1 MTAASVGT
9 NRSGGPA
16 SFGDRLASAVRERS
30 PLCVGI
36 DPHAATLAAWGLGR
50 DEQGLAAFGAALVD
64 AAAGRAA
71 IVKPQVAFFEA
82 AGVAGY
88 RALDATIRRARD
100 AGLLVVADVKR
111 GDIGSTGD
119 DYALAWVDRD
129 GPFRADAMTVSPY
142 LGYGSLAG
150 TVDVARRNAA
160 GVFVLAATSN
170 PEARVLQT
178 AVLAEGPRA
187 GRTVAAG
194 IVLDVADDNRTAAQR
209 ARVAS
214 GQRPRDVADDDR
226 TAAQRAR
233 DVADDDRTG
242 GEQALGDV
250 GLVLGATL
258 DLADFG
264 IDSESIGSAPVL
276 APGFGAQGARIE
288 DLRARYGS
296 RAEQVL
302 VNESRGLL
310 TDGPDGVAALVQDRA
325 DRIRAALGAA
335 A

>member
-1 MTAASVGT
+1 VTVDVTSSPGGT
-9 NRSGGPA
+9 A
-16 SFGDRLASAVRERS
+16 SFGVRLAAAMGERS

-50 DEQGLAAFGAALVD
+50 DEAGLTAFGATLVD

-71 IVKPQVAFFEA
+71 IVKPQIAFFEA
-82 AGVAGY
+82 AGIAGY
-88 RALDATIRRARD
+88 RALDATLRRARD

-187 GRTVAAG
+187 GRSVAAG

-209 ARVAS
+209 A
-214 GQRPRDVADDDR
+214 RDVADDDR

-264 IDSESIGSAPVL
+264 IDADAIGSAPVL

>member
-1 MTAASVGT
+1 MGT

-111 GDIGSTGD
+111 GDIGTTGD
-119 DYALAWVDRD
+119 DYALAWLDRD
-129 GPFRADAMTVSPY
+129 GPFAADAMTVSPY
-142 LGYGSLAG
+142 LGYGSLRG
-150 TVDVARRNAA
+150 TIDVARRNGA

-178 AVLAEGPRA
+178 AVLAEGPRT

-194 IVLDVADDNRTAAQR
+194 IVLDVADDNRS
-209 ARVAS
+209 V
-214 GQRPRDVADDDR
+214 GD
-226 TAAQRAR
+226 
-233 DVADDDRTG
+233 
-242 GEQALGDV
+242 QALGDV

-258 DLADFG
+258 HLDDFG
-264 IDSESIGSAPVL
+264 IDADAIGSAPVL

-288 DLRARYGS
+288 DLRALYGA

-302 VNESRGLL
+302 VSESRGLL
-310 TDGPDGVAALVQDRA
+310 TDGPDGVAALVADRA
-325 DRIRAALGAA
+325 DRIRTALAA
-335 A
+335 AA

>member
-1 MTAASVGT
+1 MSDGRT
-9 NRSGGPA
+9 GGPA
-16 SFGDRLASAVRERS
+16 SFGVRLAAAVGERS

-50 DEQGLAAFGAALVD
+50 DEQGLTAFGATLVD

-71 IVKPQVAFFEA
+71 IVKPQIAFFEA
-82 AGVAGY
+82 AGVPGY
-88 RALDATIRRARD
+88 RALDATLRRARD

-119 DYALAWVDRD
+119 DYALAWLDRD

-150 TVDVARRNAA
+150 TVDVARRNGA

-187 GRTVAAG
+187 GRSVAAG
-194 IVLDVADDNRTAAQR
+194 IVLAVADDNRT
-209 ARVAS
+209 
-214 GQRPRDVADDDR
+214 
-226 TAAQRAR
+226 
-233 DVADDDRTG
+233 G
-242 GEQALGDV
+242 GEQPLGDV

-258 DLADFG
+258 DLDDFG
-264 IDSESIGSAPVL
+264 IDAGAIGNAPVL

-288 DLRARYGS
+288 DLRARYGA

-302 VNESRGLL
+302 VSESRGLL
-310 TDGPDGVAALVQDRA
+310 TDGPDGVAALVQDRV
-325 DRIRAALGAA
+325 DRIHAALGAA

>member
-1 MTAASVGT
+1 MG
-9 NRSGGPA
+9 
-16 SFGDRLASAVRERS
+16 ERS

-36 DPHAATLAAWGLGR
+36 DPHAATLAAWGLAR
-50 DEQGLAAFGAALVD
+50 DEQGLTAFGATLVD

-111 GDIGSTGD
+111 GDIGTTGD
-119 DYALAWVDRD
+119 DYALAWLDRD
-129 GPFRADAMTVSPY
+129 GPFAADAMTVSPY
-142 LGYGSLAG
+142 LGYGSLRG
-150 TVDVARRNAA
+150 TIDVARRNGA

-178 AVLAEGPRA
+178 AVLAEGPRT

-194 IVLDVADDNRTAAQR
+194 IVLDVADDNRS
-209 ARVAS
+209 V
-214 GQRPRDVADDDR
+214 GD
-226 TAAQRAR
+226 
-233 DVADDDRTG
+233 
-242 GEQALGDV
+242 QALGDV

-258 DLADFG
+258 HLDDFG
-264 IDSESIGSAPVL
+264 IDADAIGTAPVL

-288 DLRARYGS
+288 DLRTLYGA

-302 VNESRGLL
+302 VSESRGLL
-310 TDGPDGVAALVQDRA
+310 TDGPDGVSALVTERA
-325 DRIRAALGAA
+325 HRIRTALAA
-335 A
+335 AA

>member
-1 MTAASVGT
+1 MSDG
-9 NRSGGPA
+9 RSGGPA
-16 SFGDRLASAVRERS
+16 SFGDRLASAMRERS

-36 DPHAATLAAWGLGR
+36 DPHATTLAAWGLGR

-71 IVKPQVAFFEA
+71 IVKPQIAFFEA

-100 AGLLVVADVKR
+100 SGLLVVADVKR

-119 DYALAWVDRD
+119 DYALAWLDRD
-129 GPFRADAMTVSPY
+129 GPFAADAMTVSPY
-142 LGYGSLAG
+142 LGYGSLSG
-150 TVDVARRNAA
+150 TVDVARRNGA

-187 GRTVAAG
+187 GRSVAAG
-194 IVLDVADDNRTAAQR
+194 IVLDVADDNRAA
-209 ARVAS
+209 
-214 GQRPRDVADDDR
+214 GD
-226 TAAQRAR
+226 
-233 DVADDDRTG
+233 
-242 GEQALGDV
+242 QALGDV

-258 DLADFG
+258 HLDDFG
-264 IDSESIGSAPVL
+264 IDADAIGTAPVL

-288 DLRARYGS
+288 DLRALYGA

-302 VNESRGLL
+302 VSESRGLL
-310 TDGPDGVAALVQDRA
+310 TDGPDGVAALVSDRA

>member
-1 MTAASVGT
+1 MSEGHT
-9 NRSGGPA
+9 GGPA
-16 SFGDRLASAVRERS
+16 SFGDRLASAMRERS

-36 DPHAATLAAWGLGR
+36 DPHATTLAAWGLGR
-50 DEQGLAAFGAALVD
+50 DEQGLTAFGAALVD

-71 IVKPQVAFFEA
+71 IVKPQIAFFEA

-119 DYALAWVDRD
+119 DYALAWLARD
-129 GPFRADAMTVSPY
+129 GPFAADAMTVSPY
-142 LGYGSLAG
+142 LGYGSLSG
-150 TVDVARRNAA
+150 TVDVARRNGA

-187 GRTVAAG
+187 GRSVAAG
-194 IVLDVADDNRTAAQR
+194 IVLDVADDNRAA
-209 ARVAS
+209 
-214 GQRPRDVADDDR
+214 
-226 TAAQRAR
+226 
-233 DVADDDRTG
+233 

-258 DLADFG
+258 HLDDFG
-264 IDSESIGSAPVL
+264 IDADAIGTAPVL

-288 DLRARYGS
+288 DLRALYGA

-302 VNESRGLL
+302 VSESRGLL
-310 TDGPDGVAALVQDRA
+310 TDGPDGVAALVSDRA

>member
-1 MTAASVGT
+1 MSDG
-9 NRSGGPA
+9 RSGGPA
-16 SFGDRLASAVRERS
+16 SFGDRLASAMRERS

-36 DPHAATLAAWGLGR
+36 DPHATTLAAWGLGR

-71 IVKPQVAFFEA
+71 IVKPQIAFFEA

-119 DYALAWVDRD
+119 DYALAWLDRD
-129 GPFRADAMTVSPY
+129 GPFAADAMTVSPY
-142 LGYGSLAG
+142 LGYGSLSG
-150 TVDVARRNAA
+150 TVDVARRNGA

-187 GRTVAAG
+187 GRSVAAG
-194 IVLDVADDNRTAAQR
+194 IVLDVADDNRAA
-209 ARVAS
+209 
-214 GQRPRDVADDDR
+214 GD
-226 TAAQRAR
+226 
-233 DVADDDRTG
+233 
-242 GEQALGDV
+242 QALGDV

-258 DLADFG
+258 HLDDFG
-264 IDSESIGSAPVL
+264 IDADAIGTAPVL

-288 DLRARYGS
+288 DLRALYGA

-302 VNESRGLL
+302 VSESRGLL
-310 TDGPDGVAALVQDRA
+310 TDGPDGVAALVSDRA

>member
-1 MTAASVGT
+1 MSDG
-9 NRSGGPA
+9 RSGGPA
-16 SFGDRLASAVRERS
+16 SFGDRLASAIGERS

-36 DPHAATLAAWGLGR
+36 DPHATTLAAWGLGR
-50 DEQGLAAFGAALVD
+50 DEQGLTAFGAALVD

-71 IVKPQVAFFEA
+71 IVKPQIAFFEA

-111 GDIGSTGD
+111 GDIGTTGD
-119 DYALAWVDRD
+119 DYALAWLNRD
-129 GPFRADAMTVSPY
+129 GPFAADAMTVSPY
-142 LGYGSLAG
+142 LGYGSLRG
-150 TVDVARRNAA
+150 TIDVARRNGA

-178 AVLAEGPRA
+178 AVLAEGPRT

-194 IVLDVADDNRTAAQR
+194 IVLDVADDNRS
-209 ARVAS
+209 V
-214 GQRPRDVADDDR
+214 GD
-226 TAAQRAR
+226 
-233 DVADDDRTG
+233 
-242 GEQALGDV
+242 QALGDV

-258 DLADFG
+258 HLDDFG
-264 IDSESIGSAPVL
+264 IDADAIGTAPVL

-288 DLRARYGS
+288 DLRALYGS

-302 VNESRGLL
+302 VSESRGLL
-310 TDGPDGVAALVQDRA
+310 TDGPDGVAALVADRA
-325 DRIRAALGAA
+325 DRIVAALGAA

>member
-1 MTAASVGT
+1 MVTDGRVET
-9 NRSGGPA
+9 IQSGGAEP
-16 SFGDRLASAVRERS
+16 FGVRLASAIRS
-30 PLCVGI
+30 RSALCVGI

-50 DEQGLAAFGAALVD
+50 DEAGLTAFGATLVD

-71 IVKPQVAFFEA
+71 IVKPQIAFFEA

-119 DYALAWVDRD
+119 DYALAWLDRD
-129 GPFRADAMTVSPY
+129 GPFAADAMTVSPY

-150 TVDVARRNAA
+150 TLDVARRNGA

-187 GRTVAAG
+187 GRSVAAG
-194 IVLDVADDNRTAAQR
+194 IVLDVADDNRT
-209 ARVAS
+209 
-214 GQRPRDVADDDR
+214 
-226 TAAQRAR
+226 
-233 DVADDDRTG
+233 G
-242 GEQALGDV
+242 GDQPLGDV

-264 IDSESIGSAPVL
+264 IDADTIGTSPVL

-288 DLRARYGS
+288 DLRALYGA

-302 VNESRGLL
+302 VSESRGLL
-310 TDGPDGVAALVQDRA
+310 TDGPDGVAALVADRA
-325 DRIRAALGAA
+325 DRIHAALGAA

>member
-1 MTAASVGT
+1 VTPA
-9 NRSGGPA
+9 RHGGPTP
-16 SFGDRLASAVRERS
+16 FGVRLAAAIGSRSA
-30 PLCVGI
+30 LCVGI

-50 DEQGLAAFGAALVD
+50 DEAGLTAFGATLVD

-71 IVKPQVAFFEA
+71 VVKPQIAFFEA
-82 AGVAGY
+82 AGVPGY
-88 RALDATIRRARD
+88 RALGATIRRARE

-119 DYALAWVDRD
+119 DYALAWLDRD
-129 GPFRADAMTVSPY
+129 GPFAADAMTVSPY

-150 TVDVARRNAA
+150 TVTVAREHGA

-194 IVLDVADDNRTAAQR
+194 IVVDVADDNRTT
-209 ARVAS
+209 
-214 GQRPRDVADDDR
+214 AD
-226 TAAQRAR
+226 
-233 DVADDDRTG
+233 
-242 GEQALGDV
+242 QALGDV

-258 DLADFG
+258 DLDDFG
-264 IDSESIGSAPVL
+264 ITADEIGTAPVL

-288 DLRARYGS
+288 DLRALYGS

-302 VNESRGLL
+302 VSESRGLL
-310 TDGPDGVAALVQDRA
+310 GDGPDGVAGLVADRA
-325 DRIRAALGAA
+325 DRIAAALGTAA
-335 A
+335 

>member
-1 MTAASVGT
+1 MGT
-9 NRSGGPA
+9 TRSGGPA
-16 SFGDRLASAVRERS
+16 SFGVRLASALGERS

-36 DPHAATLAAWGLGR
+36 DPHAATLAAWGLAR
-50 DEQGLAAFGAALVD
+50 DEQGLTAFGAILVD

-111 GDIGSTGD
+111 GDIGTTGD
-119 DYALAWVDRD
+119 DYALAWLDRD
-129 GPFRADAMTVSPY
+129 GPFAADAMTVSPY
-142 LGYGSLAG
+142 LGYGSLRG
-150 TVDVARRNAA
+150 TVDVARRNGA

-170 PEARVLQT
+170 PEARLLQT
-178 AVLAEGPRA
+178 AVVAEGPRT

-194 IVLDVADDNRTAAQR
+194 IVLDVADDNRS
-209 ARVAS
+209 V
-214 GQRPRDVADDDR
+214 GD
-226 TAAQRAR
+226 
-233 DVADDDRTG
+233 
-242 GEQALGDV
+242 QALGDV

-258 DLADFG
+258 HLDDFG
-264 IDSESIGSAPVL
+264 IDADAIGSAPVL

-288 DLRARYGS
+288 DLRALYGA

-302 VNESRGLL
+302 VSESRGLL
-310 TDGPDGVAALVQDRA
+310 TDGPDGVAALVTDRA
-325 DRIRAALGAA
+325 DRIRTALAA
-335 A
+335 AA

>member
-1 MTAASVGT
+1 MATT
-9 NRSGGPA
+9 RSGGPT
-16 SFGDRLASAVRERS
+16 SFGDRLASAMGERS

-36 DPHAATLAAWGLGR
+36 DPHAATLAAWGLAR
-50 DEQGLAAFGAALVD
+50 DEQGLTAFGATLVD

-111 GDIGSTGD
+111 GDIGTTGD
-119 DYALAWVDRD
+119 DYALAWLDRD
-129 GPFRADAMTVSPY
+129 GPFAADAMTVSPY
-142 LGYGSLAG
+142 LGYGSLRG
-150 TVDVARRNAA
+150 TIDVARRNGA

-178 AVLAEGPRA
+178 AVLAEGPRT

-194 IVLDVADDNRTAAQR
+194 IVLDVADDNRS
-209 ARVAS
+209 V
-214 GQRPRDVADDDR
+214 GD
-226 TAAQRAR
+226 
-233 DVADDDRTG
+233 
-242 GEQALGDV
+242 QALGDV

-258 DLADFG
+258 HLDDFG
-264 IDSESIGSAPVL
+264 IDADAIGTAPVL

-288 DLRARYGS
+288 DLRALYGA

-302 VNESRGLL
+302 VSESRGLL
-310 TDGPDGVAALVQDRA
+310 TDGPDGVSALVTERA
-325 DRIRAALGAA
+325 HRIRTALAA
-335 A
+335 AA

>member
-1 MTAASVGT
+1 MATT
-9 NRSGGPA
+9 WSGGPA
-16 SFGDRLASAVRERS
+16 SFGDRLASAMGERS

-36 DPHAATLAAWGLGR
+36 DPHAATLAAWGLAR
-50 DEQGLAAFGAALVD
+50 DERGLTAFGATLVD

-111 GDIGSTGD
+111 GDIGTTGD
-119 DYALAWVDRD
+119 DYALAWLDRD
-129 GPFRADAMTVSPY
+129 GPFAADAMTVSPY
-142 LGYGSLAG
+142 LGYGSLRG
-150 TVDVARRNAA
+150 TIDVARRNGA

-178 AVLAEGPRA
+178 AVLAEGPRT

-194 IVLDVADDNRTAAQR
+194 IVLDVADDNRS
-209 ARVAS
+209 V
-214 GQRPRDVADDDR
+214 GD
-226 TAAQRAR
+226 
-233 DVADDDRTG
+233 
-242 GEQALGDV
+242 QALGDV

-258 DLADFG
+258 HLDDFG
-264 IDSESIGSAPVL
+264 IDADAIGTAPVL

-288 DLRARYGS
+288 DLRALYGA

-302 VNESRGLL
+302 VSESRGLL
-310 TDGPDGVAALVQDRA
+310 TDGPDGVAALVTERA
-325 DRIRAALGAA
+325 DRIRTALAA
-335 A
+335 AA

>member
-1 MTAASVGT
+1 MSDQRTGGT
-9 NRSGGPA
+9 A
-16 SFGDRLASAVRERS
+16 SFGVRLAAAMADRS

-50 DEQGLAAFGAALVD
+50 DEAGLTAFGATLVD

-71 IVKPQVAFFEA
+71 IVKPQIAFFEA

-119 DYALAWVDRD
+119 DYALAWLDRD
-129 GPFRADAMTVSPY
+129 GPFAADAMTVSPY
-142 LGYGSLAG
+142 LGYGSLSG
-150 TVDVARRNAA
+150 TVEVARRNAA

-187 GRTVAAG
+187 GRSVAAG
-194 IVLDVADDNRTAAQR
+194 IVLDVADDNRTAAER

-214 GQRPRDVADDDR
+214 GQRPRDVADDNRSSGD
-226 TAAQRAR
+226 QPI
-233 DVADDDRTG
+233 
-242 GEQALGDV
+242 GDV
-250 GLVLGATL
+250 GLVLGASL
-258 DLADFG
+258 DLDDFG
-264 IDSESIGSAPVL
+264 ISAEAIGTAPVL

-288 DLRARYGS
+288 DLRALYGA

-310 TDGPDGVAALVQDRA
+310 TDGPDGVASLVADRA
-325 DRIRAALGAA
+325 DRIRAALGAVA
-335 A
+335 

>member
-36 DPHAATLAAWGLGR
+36 DPHAATLAAWGLAR
-50 DEQGLAAFGAALVD
+50 DEHGLTAFGATLVD

-71 IVKPQVAFFEA
+71 IVKPQIAFFEA
-82 AGVAGY
+82 AGVPGY
-88 RALDATIRRARD
+88 RALDATLRRARD

-111 GDIGSTGD
+111 GDIGTTGD
-119 DYALAWVDRD
+119 DYALAWLDRD
-129 GPFRADAMTVSPY
+129 GPFAADAMTVSPY
-142 LGYGSLAG
+142 LGYGSLRG
-150 TVDVARRNAA
+150 TIDVARRNGA

-178 AVLAEGPRA
+178 AVLAEGPRT

-194 IVLDVADDNRTAAQR
+194 IVLDVADDNRS
-209 ARVAS
+209 V
-214 GQRPRDVADDDR
+214 GD
-226 TAAQRAR
+226 
-233 DVADDDRTG
+233 
-242 GEQALGDV
+242 QALGDV

-258 DLADFG
+258 HLDDFG
-264 IDSESIGSAPVL
+264 IDADAIGTAPVL

-288 DLRARYGS
+288 DLRALYGA

-302 VNESRGLL
+302 VSESRGLL
-310 TDGPDGVAALVQDRA
+310 TDGPDGVAALVADRA
-325 DRIRAALGAA
+325 DRIRTALAA
-335 A
+335 AA

>member
-1 MTAASVGT
+1 MG
-9 NRSGGPA
+9 
-16 SFGDRLASAVRERS
+16 ERS

-36 DPHAATLAAWGLGR
+36 DPHAATLAAWGLAR
-50 DEQGLAAFGAALVD
+50 DEQGLTAFGATLVD

-111 GDIGSTGD
+111 GDIGTTGD
-119 DYALAWVDRD
+119 DYALAWLDRD
-129 GPFRADAMTVSPY
+129 GPFAADAMTVSPY
-142 LGYGSLAG
+142 LGYGSLRG
-150 TVDVARRNAA
+150 TFDVARRNGA

-178 AVLAEGPRA
+178 AVLAEGPRT

-194 IVLDVADDNRTAAQR
+194 IVLDVADDNRS
-209 ARVAS
+209 V
-214 GQRPRDVADDDR
+214 GD
-226 TAAQRAR
+226 
-233 DVADDDRTG
+233 
-242 GEQALGDV
+242 QALGDV

-258 DLADFG
+258 HLDDFG
-264 IDSESIGSAPVL
+264 IDADAIGTAPVL

-288 DLRARYGS
+288 DLRALYGA

-302 VNESRGLL
+302 VSESRGLL
-310 TDGPDGVAALVQDRA
+310 TDGPDGVAALVTDRA
-325 DRIRAALGAA
+325 DRIRTALVAA

>member
-1 MTAASVGT
+1 VTAGLVTADTRPGDT
-9 NRSGGPA
+9 A
-16 SFGDRLASAVRERS
+16 SFGVRLASAMASRS
-30 PLCVGI
+30 ALCVGI

-50 DEQGLAAFGAALVD
+50 DEEGLTAFGATLVD

-71 IVKPQVAFFEA
+71 VVKPQIAFFEA

-88 RALDATIRRARD
+88 RALDATLRRARD
-100 AGLLVVADVKR
+100 VGLLVVADVKR

-119 DYALAWVDRD
+119 DYAEAWVDRD

-142 LGYGSLAG
+142 LGYGSLRG
-150 TVDVARRNAA
+150 TIDVARANGA

-194 IVLDVADDNRTAAQR
+194 IVEDVADDNQSAA
-209 ARVAS
+209 
-214 GQRPRDVADDDR
+214 
-226 TAAQRAR
+226 
-233 DVADDDRTG
+233 
-242 GEQALGDV
+242 EQPLGDV

-258 DLADFG
+258 DLDDFG
-264 IDSESIGSAPVL
+264 ISGDDIGTAPVL

-288 DLRARYGS
+288 DLRSLYGARAG
-296 RAEQVL
+296 QVL

-310 TDGPDGVAALVQDRA
+310 VDGPDGVAALVADRA
-325 DRIRAALGAA
+325 ERIAAALGAA

>member
-1 MTAASVGT
+1 MTDRSDAAD
-9 NRSGGPA
+9 RSGGPEP
-16 SFGDRLASAVRERS
+16 FGVRLAAAIGSRSA
-30 PLCVGI
+30 LCVGI

-50 DEQGLAAFGAALVD
+50 DEAGLTEFGRVLVD

-71 IVKPQVAFFEA
+71 VVKPQIAFFEA
-82 AGVAGY
+82 AGVDGY

-119 DYALAWVDRD
+119 DYALAWLDRD
-129 GPFRADAMTVSPY
+129 GPFAADAMTVSPY

-150 TVDVARRNAA
+150 TVDVARRNGA

-187 GRTVAAG
+187 GRSVAAG
-194 IVLDVADDNRTAAQR
+194 IVLDVADDNPA
-209 ARVAS
+209 V
-214 GQRPRDVADDDR
+214 GD
-226 TAAQRAR
+226 
-233 DVADDDRTG
+233 
-242 GEQALGDV
+242 QAIGDV

-258 DLADFG
+258 SLQDFG
-264 IDSESIGSAPVL
+264 IGADEIGTSPIL

-288 DLRARYGS
+288 DLRSLYGS

-302 VNESRGLL
+302 VSESRGLL
-310 TDGPDGVAALVQDRA
+310 TDGPDGVAALVTDRA
-325 DRIRAALGAA
+325 DRIAAALVGAGA
-335 A
+335 

>member
-9 NRSGGPA
+9 TRSGGPA
-16 SFGDRLASAVRERS
+16 SFGDRLASAMGERS

-36 DPHAATLAAWGLGR
+36 DPHAATLAAWGLAR
-50 DEQGLAAFGAALVD
+50 DEQGLTAFGATLVD

-111 GDIGSTGD
+111 GDIGTTGD
-119 DYALAWVDRD
+119 DYALAWLDRD
-129 GPFRADAMTVSPY
+129 GPFAADAMTVSPY
-142 LGYGSLAG
+142 LGYGSLRG
-150 TVDVARRNAA
+150 TIDVARRNGA

-178 AVLAEGPRA
+178 AVLAEGPRT

-194 IVLDVADDNRTAAQR
+194 IVLDVADDNRS
-209 ARVAS
+209 V
-214 GQRPRDVADDDR
+214 GD
-226 TAAQRAR
+226 
-233 DVADDDRTG
+233 
-242 GEQALGDV
+242 QALGDV

-258 DLADFG
+258 HLDDFG
-264 IDSESIGSAPVL
+264 IDADAIGTAPVL

-288 DLRARYGS
+288 DLRALYGA

-302 VNESRGLL
+302 VSESRGLL
-310 TDGPDGVAALVQDRA
+310 TGGPDGVAALVTDRA
-325 DRIRAALGAA
+325 DRIRTALVAA

>member
-1 MTAASVGT
+1 MTVDVTSSPGGT
-9 NRSGGPA
+9 A
-16 SFGDRLASAVRERS
+16 SFGVRLAAAMGERS

-50 DEQGLAAFGAALVD
+50 DEAGLTAFGATLVD

-71 IVKPQVAFFEA
+71 IVKPQIAFFEA
-82 AGVAGY
+82 AGIAGY
-88 RALDATIRRARD
+88 RALDATLRRARD

-187 GRTVAAG
+187 GRSVAAG

-264 IDSESIGSAPVL
+264 IDADAIGSAPVL

>member
-1 MTAASVGT
+1 VSTT
-9 NRSGGPA
+9 TLTGGPA
-16 SFGDRLASAVRERS
+16 SFGVRLASAIGSRS
-30 PLCVGI
+30 ALCVGI

-50 DEQGLAAFGAALVD
+50 DEQGLTAFGATLVD

-71 IVKPQVAFFEA
+71 VVKPQIAFFEA

-119 DYALAWVDRD
+119 DYALAWLDRD
-129 GPFRADAMTVSPY
+129 GPFAADAMTVSPY

-150 TVDVARRNAA
+150 TVDVARRNGA

-178 AVLAEGPRA
+178 AVLAEGPRS
-187 GRTVAAG
+187 GRSVAAG
-194 IVLDVADDNRTAAQR
+194 IVLDVADDNRR
-209 ARVAS
+209 
-214 GQRPRDVADDDR
+214 
-226 TAAQRAR
+226 
-233 DVADDDRTG
+233 G
-242 GEQALGDV
+242 GDQPLGDV

-258 DLADFG
+258 DLDDFG
-264 IDSESIGSAPVL
+264 IDADTIGTAPIL

-288 DLRARYGS
+288 DLRALYGA

-302 VNESRGLL
+302 VSESRGLL
-310 TDGPDGVAALVQDRA
+310 TDGPDGVAALVTDRA

>member
-1 MTAASVGT
+1 MTAASVAT
-9 NRSGGPA
+9 TRSGGPA
-16 SFGDRLASAVRERS
+16 SFGDRLASAMGERS

-36 DPHAATLAAWGLGR
+36 DPHAATLAAWGLAR
-50 DEQGLAAFGAALVD
+50 DEHGLTAFGATLVD

-111 GDIGSTGD
+111 GDIGTTGD
-119 DYALAWVDRD
+119 DYALAWLDRD
-129 GPFRADAMTVSPY
+129 GPFAADAMTVSPY
-142 LGYGSLAG
+142 LGYGSLRG
-150 TVDVARRNAA
+150 TIDVARRNGA

-178 AVLAEGPRA
+178 AVLAEGPRT

-194 IVLDVADDNRTAAQR
+194 IVLDVADDNRS
-209 ARVAS
+209 V
-214 GQRPRDVADDDR
+214 GD
-226 TAAQRAR
+226 
-233 DVADDDRTG
+233 
-242 GEQALGDV
+242 QALGDV

-258 DLADFG
+258 HLDDFG
-264 IDSESIGSAPVL
+264 IDADAIGTAPVL

-288 DLRARYGS
+288 DLRALYGA

-302 VNESRGLL
+302 VSESRGLL
-310 TDGPDGVAALVQDRA
+310 TDGPDGVSALVTERA
-325 DRIRAALGAA
+325 HRIRTALAA
-335 A
+335 AA

>member
-1 MTAASVGT
+1 MSDG
-9 NRSGGPA
+9 RSGGPA
-16 SFGDRLASAVRERS
+16 SFGDRLASAMGERS

-36 DPHAATLAAWGLGR
+36 DPHATTLAAWGLGR
-50 DEQGLAAFGAALVD
+50 DEQGLTTFGAALVD

-71 IVKPQVAFFEA
+71 IVKPQIAFFEA

-111 GDIGSTGD
+111 GDIGTTGD
-119 DYALAWVDRD
+119 DYALAWLDRD
-129 GPFRADAMTVSPY
+129 GPFAADAMTVSPY
-142 LGYGSLAG
+142 LGYGALRG
-150 TVDVARRNAA
+150 TIDVARRNGA

-178 AVLAEGPRA
+178 AVLAEGPRT

-194 IVLDVADDNRTAAQR
+194 IVLDVADDNRS
-209 ARVAS
+209 V
-214 GQRPRDVADDDR
+214 GD
-226 TAAQRAR
+226 
-233 DVADDDRTG
+233 
-242 GEQALGDV
+242 QALGDV

-258 DLADFG
+258 HLDDFG
-264 IDSESIGSAPVL
+264 IDADAIGTAPVL

-288 DLRARYGS
+288 DLRALYGS

-302 VNESRGLL
+302 VSESRGLL
-310 TDGPDGVAALVQDRA
+310 TDGPDGVAALVADRA
-325 DRIRAALGAA
+325 DRIVAALGAA

>member
-1 MTAASVGT
+1 VSDQRTGGT
-9 NRSGGPA
+9 A
-16 SFGDRLASAVRERS
+16 SFGVRLAAAMADRS

-50 DEQGLAAFGAALVD
+50 DEAGLTAFGATLVD

-71 IVKPQVAFFEA
+71 IVKPQIAFFEA

-119 DYALAWVDRD
+119 DYALAWLDRD
-129 GPFRADAMTVSPY
+129 GPFAADAMTVSPY
-142 LGYGSLAG
+142 LGYGSLSG
-150 TVDVARRNAA
+150 TVEVARRNAA

-187 GRTVAAG
+187 GRSVAAG
-194 IVLDVADDNRTAAQR
+194 IVLDVADDNRTAAER

-214 GQRPRDVADDDR
+214 GQRPRDVADDNRSSGD
-226 TAAQRAR
+226 QP
-233 DVADDDRTG
+233 
-242 GEQALGDV
+242 LGDV

-258 DLADFG
+258 DLDDFG
-264 IDSESIGSAPVL
+264 ISAEAIGTAPVL

-288 DLRARYGS
+288 DLRALYGA

-310 TDGPDGVAALVQDRA
+310 TDGPDGVASLVADRA
-325 DRIRAALGAA
+325 DRIRAALGAVA
-335 A
+335 

>member
-1 MTAASVGT
+1 MTAASVDT
-9 NRSGGPA
+9 TRSGGTA
-16 SFGDRLASAVRERS
+16 SFGVRLAAAMGERS

-50 DEQGLAAFGAALVD
+50 DEQGLTAFGATLVD
-64 AAAGRAA
+64 AAVGRAA
-71 IVKPQVAFFEA
+71 IVKPQIAFFEA

-119 DYALAWVDRD
+119 DYALAWLDRD
-129 GPFRADAMTVSPY
+129 GPFAADAMTVSPY
-142 LGYGSLAG
+142 LGFGSLRG
-150 TVDVARRNAA
+150 TIDVARENGA

-187 GRTVAAG
+187 GRSVAAG
-194 IVLDVADDNRTAAQR
+194 IVVDVADDNRAA
-209 ARVAS
+209 
-214 GQRPRDVADDDR
+214 GDR
-226 TAAQRAR
+226 
-233 DVADDDRTG
+233 
-242 GEQALGDV
+242 ALGDV

-258 DLADFG
+258 DLDDFG
-264 IDSESIGSAPVL
+264 IDAADIGSAPIL

-288 DLRARYGS
+288 DLRALYGA
-296 RAEQVL
+296 RADQVL
-302 VNESRGLL
+302 VSESRGLL
-310 TDGPDGVAALVQDRA
+310 ADGPDGVAARIADRA
-325 DRIRAALGAA
+325 ERIRTALGSAA
-335 A
+335 

>member
-1 MTAASVGT
+1 MGT
-9 NRSGGPA
+9 TRSGGPA
-16 SFGDRLASAVRERS
+16 SFGVRLASAMGERS

-36 DPHAATLAAWGLGR
+36 DPHAATLAAWGLAR
-50 DEQGLAAFGAALVD
+50 DEQGLTAFGATMVD

-88 RALDATIRRARD
+88 RALDATVRRARD

-111 GDIGSTGD
+111 GDIGTTGD
-119 DYALAWVDRD
+119 DYALAWLDRD
-129 GPFRADAMTVSPY
+129 GPFAADAMTVSPY
-142 LGYGSLAG
+142 LGYGSLRG
-150 TVDVARRNAA
+150 TVDVARRNGA

-178 AVLAEGPRA
+178 AVVAEGPRT

-194 IVLDVADDNRTAAQR
+194 IVLDVADDNRS
-209 ARVAS
+209 V
-214 GQRPRDVADDDR
+214 GD
-226 TAAQRAR
+226 
-233 DVADDDRTG
+233 
-242 GEQALGDV
+242 QALGDV

-258 DLADFG
+258 HLDDFG
-264 IDSESIGSAPVL
+264 IDADAIGSAPVL

-288 DLRARYGS
+288 DLRALYGA

-302 VNESRGLL
+302 VSESRGLL
-310 TDGPDGVAALVQDRA
+310 TDGPDGVAALVTARA
-325 DRIRAALGAA
+325 DRIRAALAA
-335 A
+335 AA

>member
-1 MTAASVGT
+1 MPVGRGTA
-9 NRSGGPA
+9 P
-16 SFGDRLASAVRERS
+16 FGVRLAAAIGSRSA
-30 PLCVGI
+30 LCVGI

-50 DEQGLAAFGAALVD
+50 DEQGLTAFGAALVD

-88 RALDATIRRARD
+88 RALDATVRRARD

-119 DYALAWVDRD
+119 DYALAWLDRD

-142 LGYGSLAG
+142 LGYGSLVG
-150 TVDVARRNAA
+150 TVDVARRNGA

-170 PEARVLQT
+170 PEARLLQT
-178 AVLAEGPRA
+178 AVVAEGPRA

-194 IVLDVADDNRTAAQR
+194 IVLDVADDNRTAAER

-214 GQRPRDVADDDR
+214 GQRPRDVADDN
-226 TAAQRAR
+226 
-233 DVADDDRTG
+233 RTG
-242 GEQALGDV
+242 GDQPLGDV

-258 DLADFG
+258 DLDDFG
-264 IDSESIGSAPVL
+264 IDAAAIGSAPVL

-288 DLRARYGS
+288 DLRSLYGS

-302 VNESRGLL
+302 VSESRGLL
-310 TDGPDGVAALVQDRA
+310 SAGPDGVAGLVQERA
-325 DRIRAALGAA
+325 DHIRAALEVAA
-335 A
+335 

>member
-1 MTAASVGT
+1 MTAASVAT
-9 NRSGGPA
+9 TRSGGPA
-16 SFGDRLASAVRERS
+16 SFGDRLASAMGERS

-36 DPHAATLAAWGLGR
+36 DPHAATLAAWGLAR
-50 DEQGLAAFGAALVD
+50 DEQGLTAFGATLVD

-111 GDIGSTGD
+111 GDIGTTGD
-119 DYALAWVDRD
+119 DYALAWLDRD
-129 GPFRADAMTVSPY
+129 GPFAADAMTVSPY
-142 LGYGSLAG
+142 LGYGSLRG
-150 TVDVARRNAA
+150 TIDVARRNGA

-178 AVLAEGPRA
+178 AVLAEGPRT

-194 IVLDVADDNRTAAQR
+194 IVLDVADDNRS
-209 ARVAS
+209 V
-214 GQRPRDVADDDR
+214 GD
-226 TAAQRAR
+226 
-233 DVADDDRTG
+233 
-242 GEQALGDV
+242 QALGDV

-258 DLADFG
+258 HLDDFG
-264 IDSESIGSAPVL
+264 IDADAIGTAPVL

-288 DLRARYGS
+288 DLRALYGA

-302 VNESRGLL
+302 VSESRGLL
-310 TDGPDGVAALVQDRA
+310 TDGPDGVSALVTERA
-325 DRIRAALGAA
+325 HRIRTALAA
-335 A
+335 AA

>member
-1 MTAASVGT
+1 MATT
-9 NRSGGPA
+9 RSGGPA
-16 SFGDRLASAVRERS
+16 SFGDRLASAMGERS

-36 DPHAATLAAWGLGR
+36 DPHAATLAAWGLAR
-50 DEQGLAAFGAALVD
+50 DEHGLTAFGATLVD

-111 GDIGSTGD
+111 GDIGTTGD
-119 DYALAWVDRD
+119 DYALAWLDRD
-129 GPFRADAMTVSPY
+129 GPFAADAMTVSPY
-142 LGYGSLAG
+142 LGYGSLRG
-150 TVDVARRNAA
+150 TIDVARRNGA

-178 AVLAEGPRA
+178 AVLAEGPRT

-194 IVLDVADDNRTAAQR
+194 IVLDVADDNRS
-209 ARVAS
+209 V
-214 GQRPRDVADDDR
+214 GD
-226 TAAQRAR
+226 
-233 DVADDDRTG
+233 
-242 GEQALGDV
+242 QALGDV

-258 DLADFG
+258 HLDDFG
-264 IDSESIGSAPVL
+264 IDADAIGTAPVL

-288 DLRARYGS
+288 DLRALYGA

-302 VNESRGLL
+302 VSESRGLL
-310 TDGPDGVAALVQDRA
+310 TDGPDGVTALVTDRA
-325 DRIRAALGAA
+325 DRIRTALAA
-335 A
+335 AA

>member
-1 MTAASVGT
+1 VTVPSVGT
-9 NRSGGPA
+9 EQPGGTA
-16 SFGDRLASAVRERS
+16 SFGVRLAAAIGSRSA
-30 PLCVGI
+30 LCVGI

-50 DEQGLAAFGAALVD
+50 DEQGLTAFGATLVD

-71 IVKPQVAFFEA
+71 IVKPQIAFFEA

-119 DYALAWVDRD
+119 DYALAWLDRD
-129 GPFRADAMTVSPY
+129 GPFAADAMTVSPY

-150 TVDVARRNAA
+150 TVDVARRNGA

-178 AVLAEGPRA
+178 AVLAEGPWA
-187 GRTVAAG
+187 GRSVAAG
-194 IVLDVADDNRTAAQR
+194 IVLDVADDNRA
-209 ARVAS
+209 
-214 GQRPRDVADDDR
+214 
-226 TAAQRAR
+226 
-233 DVADDDRTG
+233 G
-242 GEQALGDV
+242 GDQPLGDI

-258 DLADFG
+258 ALDDFG
-264 IDSESIGSAPVL
+264 IDADTIGTAPVL

-288 DLRARYGS
+288 DLRALYGT

-302 VNESRGLL
+302 VSESRGLL
-310 TDGPDGVAALVQDRA
+310 SDGPDGVAALVADRA
-325 DRIRAALGAA
+325 DRIRTALGAA

>member
-1 MTAASVGT
+1 VTAASVQATLPGGT
-9 NRSGGPA
+9 TP
-16 SFGDRLASAVRERS
+16 FGVRLAAAIGSRSA
-30 PLCVGI
+30 LCVGI

-50 DEQGLAAFGAALVD
+50 DEQGLTAFGATLVD

-71 IVKPQVAFFEA
+71 VVKPQIAFFEA

-119 DYALAWVDRD
+119 DYALAWLDRD
-129 GPFRADAMTVSPY
+129 GPFAADAMTVSPY

-150 TVDVARRNAA
+150 TVDVARANGA

-187 GRTVAAG
+187 GRSVAAG
-194 IVLDVADDNRTAAQR
+194 IVLDVADDNRA
-209 ARVAS
+209 
-214 GQRPRDVADDDR
+214 
-226 TAAQRAR
+226 
-233 DVADDDRTG
+233 G
-242 GEQALGDV
+242 GDQPLGDV

-258 DLADFG
+258 DLDDFG
-264 IDSESIGSAPVL
+264 IDAAAIGTSPVL

-288 DLRARYGS
+288 DLRALYGS

-302 VNESRGLL
+302 VSESRGLL
-310 TDGPDGVAALVQDRA
+310 TDGPDGVAALVADRA
-325 DRIRAALGAA
+325 ARIRTALGAA

>member
-1 MTAASVGT
+1 MG
-9 NRSGGPA
+9 
-16 SFGDRLASAVRERS
+16 ERS

-36 DPHAATLAAWGLGR
+36 DPHATTLAAWGLGR
-50 DEQGLAAFGAALVD
+50 DEQGLTAFGAALVD

-71 IVKPQVAFFEA
+71 IVKPQIAFFEA

-100 AGLLVVADVKR
+100 SGLLVVADVKR
-111 GDIGSTGD
+111 GDIGTTGD
-119 DYALAWVDRD
+119 DYALAWLDRD
-129 GPFRADAMTVSPY
+129 GPFAADAMTVSPY
-142 LGYGSLAG
+142 LGYGSLRG
-150 TVDVARRNAA
+150 TIDVARRNGA

-178 AVLAEGPRA
+178 AVLAEGPRT

-194 IVLDVADDNRTAAQR
+194 IVLDVADDNRS
-209 ARVAS
+209 V
-214 GQRPRDVADDDR
+214 GD
-226 TAAQRAR
+226 
-233 DVADDDRTG
+233 
-242 GEQALGDV
+242 QALGDI

-258 DLADFG
+258 HLDDFG
-264 IDSESIGSAPVL
+264 IDADAIGTAPVL

-288 DLRARYGS
+288 DLRALYGS

-302 VNESRGLL
+302 VSESRGLL
-310 TDGPDGVAALVQDRA
+310 TDGPDGVAALVADRA
-325 DRIRAALGAA
+325 DRIVAALGAA

>member
-1 MTAASVGT
+1 MTAASVET
-9 NRSGGPA
+9 VRSGGPA
-16 SFGDRLASAVRERS
+16 SFGVRLAAAMGERS

-36 DPHAATLAAWGLGR
+36 DPHAATLAAWGLAR
-50 DEQGLAAFGAALVD
+50 DEQGLTAFGATLVD

-111 GDIGSTGD
+111 GDIGTTGD
-119 DYALAWVDRD
+119 DYALAWLDRD
-129 GPFRADAMTVSPY
+129 GPFAADAMTVSPY
-142 LGYGSLAG
+142 LGYGSLRG
-150 TVDVARRNAA
+150 TIDVARRNGA

-178 AVLAEGPRA
+178 AVLAEGPRT

-194 IVLDVADDNRTAAQR
+194 IVVDVADDNRSVGDQ
-209 ARVAS
+209 
-214 GQRPRDVADDDR
+214 P
-226 TAAQRAR
+226 
-233 DVADDDRTG
+233 
-242 GEQALGDV
+242 LGDV

-258 DLADFG
+258 HLDDFG
-264 IDSESIGSAPVL
+264 IDAAAIGTAPVL

-288 DLRARYGS
+288 DLRALYGA

-302 VNESRGLL
+302 VSESRGLL
-310 TDGPDGVAALVQDRA
+310 TDGPDGAVALVADRA
-325 DRIRAALGAA
+325 DRIRTALAA
-335 A
+335 AA

>member
-1 MTAASVGT
+1 MSDGRT
-9 NRSGGPA
+9 GGPA
-16 SFGDRLASAVRERS
+16 SFGVRLAAAVGERS

-50 DEQGLAAFGAALVD
+50 DEQGLTAFGATLVD

-71 IVKPQVAFFEA
+71 IVKPQIAFFEA
-82 AGVAGY
+82 AGVPGY
-88 RALDATIRRARD
+88 RALDATLRRARD

-119 DYALAWVDRD
+119 DYALAWLDRD

-150 TVDVARRNAA
+150 TVDVARRNGA

-187 GRTVAAG
+187 GRSVAAG
-194 IVLDVADDNRTAAQR
+194 IVLAVADDNRT
-209 ARVAS
+209 
-214 GQRPRDVADDDR
+214 
-226 TAAQRAR
+226 
-233 DVADDDRTG
+233 G
-242 GEQALGDV
+242 GEQPLGDV

-258 DLADFG
+258 DLDDFG
-264 IDSESIGSAPVL
+264 IDAGAIGNAPVL

-288 DLRARYGS
+288 DLRARYGA

-310 TDGPDGVAALVQDRA
+310 TDGPDGVAALVQDRV
-325 DRIRAALGAA
+325 DRIHAALGAA

>member
-1 MTAASVGT
+1 VSDGRT
-9 NRSGGPA
+9 GGPA
-16 SFGDRLASAVRERS
+16 SFGVRLAAAVGERS

-50 DEQGLAAFGAALVD
+50 DEQGLTAFGATLVD

-71 IVKPQVAFFEA
+71 IVKPQIAFFEA
-82 AGVAGY
+82 AGVPGY
-88 RALDATIRRARD
+88 RALDATLRRARD

-119 DYALAWVDRD
+119 DYALAWLDRD

-150 TVDVARRNAA
+150 TVDVARRNGA

-187 GRTVAAG
+187 GRSVAAG
-194 IVLDVADDNRTAAQR
+194 IVLAVADDNRT
-209 ARVAS
+209 
-214 GQRPRDVADDDR
+214 
-226 TAAQRAR
+226 
-233 DVADDDRTG
+233 G
-242 GEQALGDV
+242 GEQPLGDV

-258 DLADFG
+258 DLDDFG
-264 IDSESIGSAPVL
+264 IDAGAIGNAPVL

-288 DLRARYGS
+288 DLRARYGV

-310 TDGPDGVAALVQDRA
+310 TDGPDGVAALVQDRV
-325 DRIRAALGAA
+325 DRIHAALGAA